1 MSEEDKS
8 VKKPCDK
15 CCKCKTIVC
24 LVAAGIIIVLLLVAL
39 MVLGCCAMNWI
50 KGLANDDISV
60 SIVAI
65 CCLCA
70 LGICGMICCTVF
82 LVKLLPSRK
91 RSEPSGETMEILRSA
106 YKEVFPK

>member
-1 MSEEDKS
+1 MSEEDKP

-15 CCKCKTIVC
+15 CCKCKTIVYI
-24 LVAAGIIIVLLLVAL
+24 VAAGIMILLSVGAF
-39 MVLGCCAMNWI
+39 MAIGCCAMNWVHE
-50 KGLANDDISV
+50 LANDDNIV
-60 SIVAI
+60 RIVAI

-70 LGICGMICCTVF
+70 LGICGMICATIA

-91 RSEPSGETMEILRSA
+91 RSEPSGETMEILRGA